1 MADNHKLYKVLDVSI
16 DASDDEIKSA
26 YKKKAMQYHPDKN
39 KGDSECATK
48 FKEIS
53 NAYNILGDKDK
64 REKYNACGDNNYN
77 EGSQDN
83 MRSHQ
88 DIFEAF
94 FRGHEHGFG
103 DSFFSFGGGGRGGGG
118 GGGGGGGRGGG
129 RGGNR
134 PQQKADSI
142 ESVFNLTLEDIY
154 EGFNKDLNIKLK
166 KYCTSCNEEC
176 PDCDGK
182 GFIHRIQNMGIMQTI
197 FQSQC
202 NKCGG
207 EGIVIKGKSSCK
219 LCSGKGFYNKDIK
232 ATLIIPKGV
241 NEAYRTAFPEL
252 GEQPKTDNVKPGD
265 LIISIKIEEHKH
277 FKRNGN
283 DLHYKTDISFI
294 NSIIGEVITIPY
306 FKDTIEI
313 NTKILGVISN
323 GKKYLL
329 EGKGLP
335 ILNTNNKGNMF
346 IEFNINYPKIKN
358 TEKLDELKKLLEEVF
373 V

>member
-1 MADNHKLYKVLDVSI
+1 MGDNHKLYKVLGLDK

-39 KGDSECATK
+39 KGDPECATK

-64 REKYNACGDNNYN
+64 RDKYNACGDNNYN
-77 EGSQDN
+77 ESSQDN

-94 FRGHEHGFG
+94 FKGHEHGFG
-103 DSFFSFGGGGRGGGG
+103 DSFFSFGS
-118 GGGGGGGRGGG
+118 GGGGGGGR

-134 PQQKADSI
+134 QQQKADSI
-142 ESVFNLTLEDIY
+142 ESVFNLTLDDIY
-154 EGFNKDLNIKLK
+154 DGFNKDLNIKLK
-166 KYCTSCNEEC
+166 KYCMSCNEEC

-207 EGIVIKGKSSCK
+207 EGIVIKGKASCK

-241 NEAYRTAFPEL
+241 NESYRTAFPEL
-252 GEQPKTDNVKPGD
+252 GEQPKTDNIKPGD

-277 FKRNGN
+277 FKRSGN

-358 TEKLDELKKLLEEVF
+358 PEKLDELKKLLEEVF
-373 V
+373 M